1 MSFAQHD
8 VVRARIYLAGFDVF
22 RVDALDYGRSLRRMC
37 ADAGF
42 EGLYPLG
49 ALAPADLSPQEKA
62 CVDLPLQS
70 GSDPPRGHCHGQRGR
85 FSRRG
90 RA

>member
-1 MSFAQHD
+1 MSGAQHD
-8 VVRARIYLAGFDVF
+8 VVKARIYLAGFDVF
-22 RVDALDYGRSLRRMC
+22 RVDALDYGRSLQRMC

-42 EGLYPLG
+42 EGLYPLD
-49 ALAPADLSPQEKA
+49 ALAQADLQRRKS
-62 CVDLPLQS
+62 CVDLSLQS
-70 GSDPPRGHCHGQRGR
+70 GSDSPRGHCHGQRGR